1 VRLTLGSR
9 KVLKL
14 RVLKVLLFCCFFAL
28 SVTSIADS
36 QERSNK
42 QALLAEVF
50 PNACVFSGTFVQEKW
65 LDGLE
70 NPLRTQ
76 GDFFFSCK
84 YGLVWNTVQ
93 PIKEVFL
100 YADST
105 KSFRVDERG
114 RMLRPSGGALY
125 AMSRIVF
132 RILEGDVEYF
142 SKDFELSRDAS
153 GALLLVPRSKYMRRA
168 LKQIHIQ
175 RIFNDQAGDS
185 IRLRIIDKVE
195 QSTQVVIDNINDYP
209 IDSWQKSY
217 EKCKALYPTSKEWCV
232 ALR

>member
-1 VRLTLGSR
+1 MRLTLGSR

-14 RVLKVLLFCCFFAL
+14 RVLKVLLFCCFVA
-28 SVTSIADS
+28 TGAGSIANPH
-36 QERSNK
+36 ERSNK

-50 PNACVFSGTFVQEKW
+50 PNVCVFSGTFVQEKW

-70 NPLRTQ
+70 KPLRTH

-100 YADST
+100 YADPT

-132 RILEGDVEYF
+132 RILEGDVKYF
-142 SKDFELSRDAS
+142 AKDFELSRDAS
-153 GALLLVPRSKYMRRA
+153 GALLLVPRSKYMRRG

-175 RIFNDQAGDS
+175 RIFNEQAVDS
-185 IRLRIIDKVE
+185 IRLKIIDSVD
-195 QSTQVVIDNINDYP
+195 QSTQVVIDNIKDYP

-217 EKCKALYPTSKEWCV
+217 EKCKALYPISKEWCV